1 MEQEFVK
8 VREEMIRRDQLLES
22 QIVEAHTQLQKEAMS
37 IVAPAKTHIA
47 SLRNQV
53 SLLASQVFIYPT
65 AVAY

>member
-1 MEQEFVK
+1 MEQEFAK

-22 QIVEAHTQLQKEAMS
+22 QIVEAHTQLQKEAQA

-53 SLLASQVFIYPT
+53 SFRIA
-65 AVAY
+65 